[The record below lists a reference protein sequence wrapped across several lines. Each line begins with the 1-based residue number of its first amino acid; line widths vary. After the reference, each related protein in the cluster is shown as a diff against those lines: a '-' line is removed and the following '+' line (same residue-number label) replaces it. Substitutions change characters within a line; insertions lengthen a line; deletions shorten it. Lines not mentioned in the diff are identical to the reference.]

1 MTAEH
6 CKMKGHD
13 LEFTAPNY
21 RITTTPKEEW
31 NLVAERRGKDPEVF
45 KKWLG
50 NQKRKVGLGKRHHGR
65 RIPDVD
71 KLVELEA
78 SKKAELKD
86 FEVIA
91 IVLYTGPMVSLPSTR
106 PTQAP
111 RVCVYAICTYYHGA
125 NISIVLDCCTLRATV
140 SVARFANLSSS
151 FELGLVP
158 AVECFHE

>member
-13 LEFTAPNY
+13 LEFTTPNY

-31 NLVAERRGKDPEVF
+31 NLVVERRGKTSEAF

-71 KLVELEA
+71 ELMLLDASEKAKLQ
-78 SKKAELKD
+78 D
-86 FEVIA
+86 FEAIA
-91 IVLYTGPMVSLPSTR
+91 IVLYSGPMVSLPSAGR
-106 PTQAP
+106 VDAP
-111 RVCVYAICTYYHGA
+111 DV
-125 NISIVLDCCTLRATV
+125 V
-140 SVARFANLSSS
+140 SL
-151 FELGLVP
+151 
-158 AVECFHE
+158 